1 MRYVH
6 RSLPAVTLLMWL
18 AFAWAQ
24 SQPDIADLFNR
35 AANNER
41 TGVARKTSPVDAR
54 KARPGEIVVTII
66 SGEGKETRS
75 PPAATGD
82 MVVRNRC
89 PATGNEELLVRAA
102 KFGERYEG
110 PMSPPDEDGW
120 STYRPLGNEMLYF
133 IVGPADGTLT
143 FTAPWGEAMTARP
156 GDAIVRDPKDPKD
169 TYRIAAAAFACTY
182 EILRRPKKD

>member
-110 PMSPPDEDGW
+110 PMSPPDQYGW